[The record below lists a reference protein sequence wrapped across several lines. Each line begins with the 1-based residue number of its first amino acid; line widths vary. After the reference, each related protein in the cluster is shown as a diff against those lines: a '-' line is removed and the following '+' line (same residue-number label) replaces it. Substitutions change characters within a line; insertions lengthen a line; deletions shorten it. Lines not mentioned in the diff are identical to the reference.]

1 MKKALCCM
9 FGTHAAEF
17 IAVGPFGR
25 MVGWQGTQK
34 ISDVNISAA
43 VGRLKGFRPMATC
56 PHRPGVGSFARSLTA
71 LEGSPAPDYRP

>member
-17 IAVGPFGR
+17 IAVGPCGR

-34 ISDVNISAA
+34 IGDVNISAA
-43 VGRLKGFRPMATC
+43 VGRLKAVPPDGNLPRTAGAL
-56 PHRPGVGSFARSLTA
+56 GVSL
-71 LEGSPAPDYRP
+71 GH